1 MKPELITIDKP
12 HSVLNFTKEG
22 VFVVFFKNISGTV
35 SCRLSHEKV
44 KVYMFGLYD
53 IGDSSSFSLK
63 TEQLHKAPG
72 AFSQLAITCVARDH
86 ASLAFSGLIRIEKG
100 AQQSHAYQKNQNLI
114 LSPNAFVD
122 TRPMLEI
129 EANEVFCTHG
139 STTGTINKEHVLYLM
154 ARGVSQTKAEKA
166 YVDGFI
172 QQLYD
177 QMKQLGIEL

>member
-1 MKPELITIDKP
+1 MKPELITVRKP
-12 HSVLNFTKEG
+12 NTSLNFTKEG
-22 VFVVFFKNISGTV
+22 LYVVFFENISGAI
-35 SCRLSHEKV
+35 SCTLSHEKA

-53 IGDSSSFSLK
+53 INGTSSYSLK
-63 TEQLHKAPG
+63 TEQLHKAAG
-72 AFSQLAITCVARDH
+72 AFSQLAITCVARDS

-139 STTGTINKEHVLYLM
+139 STTGTINREHVLYLM
-154 ARGVSQTKAEKA
+154 TRGVSQIEAEKA

-172 QQLYD
+172 QQLYN